1 MRKGVGGRREEDRRG
16 DGGWAGG
23 WEVGG
28 EGGIQY
34 SYAPTVGNSKPVL
47 ITYIPEKGLWSLVP
61 FALLSLLFR

>member
-16 DGGWAGG
+16 DGGGRGDGGWEGG

-28 EGGIQY
+28 EVGIQY

-47 ITYIPEKGLWSLVP
+47 ITYIPYLRKDCGV
-61 FALLSLLFR
+61 